1 MYNIDTLQKVRS
13 LGLMRPLEP
22 ESGRELCEP
31 IQQNCGLSASVV
43 EIFLFKIIFKTSPK

>member
-1 MYNIDTLQKVRS
+1 MYNIDTLQKVMS

-22 ESGRELCEP
+22 ESGKELCERM
-31 IQQNCGLSASVV
+31 QQNCGSSPSVV